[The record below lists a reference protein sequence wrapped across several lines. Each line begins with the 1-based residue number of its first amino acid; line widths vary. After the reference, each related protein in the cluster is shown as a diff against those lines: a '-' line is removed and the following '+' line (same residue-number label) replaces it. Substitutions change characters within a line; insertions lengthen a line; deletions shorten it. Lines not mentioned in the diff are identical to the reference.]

1 MMNQMFTNRRVSK
14 QQKHGVIVFL
24 SKSSETTTPA
34 VYWPITLLN
43 TDYKILA
50 SIIANRLRPMMA
62 DLLQQSQ
69 YCWVLGNTIFKA
81 VATVRKAIAQ
91 TEVKQAPLC
100 VLSLDF
106 QEAFDRIS
114 HQYLFA
120 ILRSDYFNNLFV

>member
-62 DLLQQSQ
+62 ELLQQNQ
-69 YCWVLGNTIFKA
+69 YCEVPGNTIFEA
-81 VATVRKAIAQ
+81 AATLREAIAQ
-91 TEVKQAPLC
+91 AEVKQAPL
-100 VLSLDF
+100 
-106 QEAFDRIS
+106 
-114 HQYLFA
+114 
-120 ILRSDYFNNLFV
+120 